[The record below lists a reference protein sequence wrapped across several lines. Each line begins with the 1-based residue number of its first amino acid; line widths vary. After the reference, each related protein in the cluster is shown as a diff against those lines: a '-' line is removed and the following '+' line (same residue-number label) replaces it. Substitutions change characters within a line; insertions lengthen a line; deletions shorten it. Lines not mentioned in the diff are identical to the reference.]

1 MVFPAA
7 VTPFNERGR
16 IDDLSVAK
24 LLAYFES
31 QGCDG
36 VVLAGTNGEGP
47 SLSAVEKRDLLEMSQ
62 STAGSLKRVLGT
74 NSNSLDENIW
84 LAKQAAR
91 FGAWAML
98 VMPPSYF
105 KEASSDGII
114 QWYRALLDA
123 SPVPIIAYH
132 FPKRTSVPLPPEMMR
147 ELADHPNLLGL
158 KDSSG
163 EGKHAEYR
171 AALPRHLLF
180 VGDERCLLDALRNGW
195 TGTISGVANVMADE
209 LVAIVRDCSGDRESA
224 ETKFA
229 LALPEIERRRGLAQP
244 MAHKRELAQMGVLAR
259 DDVRLPLLQE
269 RGVGS

>member
-1 MVFPAA
+1 MVLPAA

-24 LLAYFES
+24 LLAHFEA

-47 SLSAVEKRDLLEMSQ
+47 SLSAVEKRDLLEIAQGCSG
-62 STAGSLKRVLGT
+62 TLKRVLGT
-74 NSNSLDENIW
+74 NSSSLDENIW
-84 LAKQAAR
+84 LSKQAAR

-105 KEASSDGII
+105 KEVSSAGII

-132 FPKRTSVPLPPEMMR
+132 FPKRTSVPLPPELMR
-147 ELADHPNLLGL
+147 DLADHPNLLGL

-171 AALPRHLLF
+171 EVLPDHQLF
-180 VGDERCLLDALRNGW
+180 VGDERCLLNALRCGW
-195 TGTISGVANVMADE
+195 TGTISGVANVMAGS
-209 LVAIVRDCSGDRESA
+209 LVSIVRDWKVAPESA
-224 ETKFA
+224 EVKFA
-229 LALPEIERRRGLAQP
+229 LALPEIERRRALSQP
-244 MAHKRELAQMGVLAR
+244 MAHKCELARLGVIAR
-259 DDVRLPLLQE
+259 DDVRLPLIQE
-269 RGVGS
+269 NGAGS